1 MVKRNSRKATN
12 AGSAAGLVILIGL
25 LIILYILLIP
35 PADRW
40 KLLENTT
47 SDISNGGIG
56 EESNIILRE
65 SPGTLLAE
73 GNIYQRLSLDPI
85 RLYMNEQGVELLKLD
100 SLVVTHSI
108 FSNNPKEL
116 IFSTNGLIPGDA
128 YLSFNVLEGK
138 GIMRIILN
146 NHIIAEQEFGEGS
159 NKPVQL
165 PRIYLSQG
173 ENKLVLEVSS
183 PGLAFWRLNK
193 YILRDITIV
202 GNLLDISGGK
212 AERSFYISKK
222 DLENIKRVTFSYVLD
237 CDQPVQLSILLNNQL
252 LFYGPATCAKQYN
265 QEIDPMILREGMN
278 TIEFESDNN
287 LYIDIPRIKIEYNE
301 QEYPTYYFEIDEDDL
316 DKTFWLTLKFAERDE
331 RHILKVQ
338 INARSF
344 TVDTYRDKYE
354 RDISDYIEEGTNS
367 IKIIPERDV
376 NIREIIIEKR

>member
-25 LIILYILLIP
+25 LIILYILFIP

-100 SLVVTHSI
+100 SLVVSHSV
-108 FSNNPKEL
+108 FSNHPQEL

-165 PRIYLSQG
+165 PRMYLSQG

-183 PGLAFWRLNK
+183 PGIAFWRLNK
-193 YILRDITIV
+193 YILRDISIV

-265 QEIDPMILREGMN
+265 QEIDPAILREGMN

-316 DKTFWLTLKFAERDE
+316 DRSFWLTLKFAEKDE